1 MLLCKPY
8 LINLIK
14 FLITVDN
21 ENSREIMKN
30 VKALGSYAMS
40 FADKFIFLNAHSLIN
55 FTFRWPIYSARWA
68 AKVSVCLKP
77 VLY

>member
-1 MLLCKPY
+1 
-8 LINLIK
+8 
-14 FLITVDN
+14 
-21 ENSREIMKN
+21 MKN
-30 VKALGSYAMS
+30 VKALGSNAVCWL
-40 FADKFIFLNAHSLIN
+40 FADKLIFLNAHSLIN